1 MEHPVYDL
9 AIAPMLSMLKNL
21 DAIVSKAE
29 AHLDAHPDIEPATLV
44 QARLYPNM
52 RSFVFQVQV
61 ATDVAKGAAARLSGN
76 TPPSWPD
83 DEESFDDI
91 HQRIRKAI
99 DFISGF
105 SPEDFDGAEQRDIE
119 LKLREETVRFSG
131 SEYISSFALP
141 NVFFHVTTAYNILRH
156 NGVPLGKRDFLGWK

>member
-1 MEHPVYDL
+1 
-9 AIAPMLSMLKNL
+9 MLHMLKNL

-29 AHLDAHPDIEPATLV
+29 AHLDAHPDIEPATLL

-76 TPPSWPD
+76 TPPTWPD

-99 DFISGF
+99 DFLSGF

-119 LKLREETVRFSG
+119 LKLREDTVQFSG
-131 SEYISSFALP
+131 TEYIRSFALP